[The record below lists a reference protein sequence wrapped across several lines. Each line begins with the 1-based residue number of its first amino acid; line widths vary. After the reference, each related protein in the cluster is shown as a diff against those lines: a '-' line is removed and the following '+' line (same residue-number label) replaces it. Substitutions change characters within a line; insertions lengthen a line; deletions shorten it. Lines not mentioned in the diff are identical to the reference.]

1 MAGIGFRLK
10 RLIVEDTYGGWLR
23 AHLYGAVLSAGPW
36 LLSICTLATLALLSR
51 NLIGDLAHARF
62 QAVVVYTYTFSLI
75 TTGAAH
81 MVVTRQLADELYLG
95 RLGALLV
102 SYRLTIAGTAL
113 VHLAIGT
120 LVYAL
125 APGLE
130 PPLRLF
136 GVMLLVVVSC
146 TWMVMIFLG
155 AAQDYASVVAAF
167 FVGNVASLL
176 GALALGRSLGAGG
189 YLAGFLVGQA
199 GILFV
204 LCARVEREFSRVLV
218 PESVDLGHAFVRYP
232 ELIAAGVLYNAAI
245 AVDRVV
251 FWLGPTGRPI
261 VGWFHASLY
270 DTPIF
275 LCYLSVVP
283 SLAIF
288 LVSVETDF
296 YDRYREYYGVATK
309 HGTLRQVLE
318 AKRAMTSC
326 LRDSLRRLLVAQAP
340 VTLSLM
346 VLAPW
351 IASELGLDRLQV
363 AILRCGLVG
372 ALLHVLCLFGGIV
385 LLYFDRRR
393 AAAEVAAVFLVAN
406 TVFTVATLLLGPR
419 AYGLGYPLAALL
431 ACAWAYRRLEQTLD
445 DLEYLTF
452 AAQPMVPEAPAVES
466 SHRPVSA

>member
-10 RLIVEDTYGGWLR
+10 RLIVEQTYSGWLR

-36 LLSICTLATLALLSR
+36 LLSICTLGTLALLSR
-51 NLIGDLAHARF
+51 DLIGDGAHARF
-62 QAVVVYTYTFSLI
+62 QAIVVYTYTFSLI
-75 TTGAAH
+75 TTGGAH
-81 MVVTRQLADELYLG
+81 MVVTRQLADELYVG
-95 RLGALLV
+95 RIGALVVSYRVTVGTTALAHLLLGALF
-102 SYRLTIAGTAL
+102 
-113 VHLAIGT
+113 
-120 LVYAL
+120 YAL
-125 APGLE
+125 CPGLE
-130 PPLRLF
+130 PVVRVF
-136 GVMLLVVVSC
+136 GVMLLVVVAC
-146 TWMVMIFLG
+146 TWMVMIYLG

-167 FVGNVASLL
+167 FVGNAVSLL
-176 GALALGRSLGAGG
+176 AALALGRYVGGGG
-189 YLAGFLVGQA
+189 YLGGFLAGQA
-199 GILFV
+199 SILFV
-204 LCARVEREFSRVLV
+204 LCARVEREFTVVRV
-218 PESVDLGHAFVRYP
+218 PESVDLTRAFAQYP
-232 ELIAAGVLYNAAI
+232 ELIAAGLLYNAAI
-245 AVDRVV
+245 AVDRVI
-251 FWLGPTGRPI
+251 FWAGPTGLPI
-261 VGWFHASLY
+261 AGWFHASLY

-318 AKRAMTSC
+318 AKRAMTAC

-340 VTLSLM
+340 VTLLLM

-351 IASELGLDRLQV
+351 LADAVGLNRLQLG
-363 AILRCGLVG
+363 ILRCGLVG

-393 AAAEVAAVFLVAN
+393 AAAEVAGVLLAAN
-406 TVFTVATLLLGPR
+406 TIFTLATVLLGPR

-431 ACAWAYRRLEQTLD
+431 GCAWAYHRLEQTLD

-452 AAQPMVPEAPAVES
+452 AAQPMAPEASAVEAS
-466 SHRPVSA
+466 PSAAI